1 MKPATLP
8 THNQEIG
15 AWGETMAADWL
26 VAHSREVIARNIRTP
41 YGEIDIIAR
50 QGDVTIFVEVKT
62 LTSSKNFFPE
72 HNITTRKK
80 EHMLAAAEHY
90 AAGHEIDHWQ
100 IDVIAIE
107 GKPGTKPVITHFEN
121 AL

>member
-1 MKPATLP
+1 MK
-8 THNQEIG
+8 HNQRIG
-15 AWGETMAADWL
+15 KWGEDTAVEYLAERGYEI
-26 VAHSREVIARNIRTP
+26 VARNTRTP

-62 LTSSKNFFPE
+62 RTSNTMGLPE
-72 HNITTRKK
+72 ESITPRKR

-90 AAGHEIDHWQ
+90 AAEHEIDHWQ

-107 GKPGTKPVITHFEN
+107 GKPGAEPKITHFEN
-121 AL
+121 AI